1 MQVSRDSALPPT
13 HNVSF
18 IPDPR
23 QREAIEHGRGPMLV
37 LAGAGT
43 GKTTVLVERIARL
56 VRQGL
61 ARPDEILAVTFTIK
75 GAREMRERVEARLG
89 GQCSGL
95 RASNFHAYCE
105 GLLRRAGADFGVLT
119 DEDLWVYLRQRIE
132 ELPRQRFVRAADP
145 GRFLSDLR
153 EFFSR
158 CQDELVTPS
167 DYERYLERLRKKEV
181 PLPRVSRSK
190 ERDALSD
197 EEVLA
202 RCEEIGRVFRKVEEM
217 LARDRLGTF
226 GAQIVKAVELL
237 KKDAALLAEERAH
250 ARFVL
255 VDEFQDCNLGQIELT
270 ALLAGKEQNVFAVG
284 DPDQA
289 IYHFRG
295 ASSAAFDEFLRR
307 FPEAGRV
314 ALERNH
320 RSTVPI
326 LACAASV
333 IAKNPPVVRTSSR
346 LGQEFERRALR
357 SARAEAAA
365 TRGAAL
371 ASPPM
376 AIVLYDGKLSEAA
389 EVAESVRGLQEKS
402 GCAWSRF
409 AVLYRVHEH
418 RKAAIEEFAARG
430 IPVAVKG
437 VNVLDTGEV
446 RDLMAGLRA
455 LARPRDGGSLFR
467 VAALPQFGIAPEDMR
482 DRLKGAEKG
491 TDIVPVLER
500 TAGGK
505 KVLAAL
511 EELRQQ
517 AAAAKMRTAAVV
529 ELAICK
535 LELASRSEPLAA
547 FRRFVADW
555 EKKPI
560 AGERKLAT
568 FLDYMEYF
576 SQAGGSVQMYDE
588 EAGDEDPREGV
599 RLMTVHAAKGLE
611 FDHVFVLRANAG
623 SFPFGYREPL
633 FEFPGAL
640 TTGASVA
647 GSKEIH
653 AQEERRLFYVAMT
666 RARDSLTLGAKP
678 RGQKRQATGYAKE
691 LLADASLAAFR
702 VERRARDYRADLFAA
717 AAAAPAAGVSAWLLL
732 PAPRPAAPITVSATA
747 IDKYEL
753 CPLKYKISQEWAIP
767 GRSAGA
773 MQFGNVMHTVLKN
786 YYDALCSGRPQSAEA
801 LLESFRAA
809 LANAGLED
817 PAQRRLYEKQGLEQL
832 REFAELRA
840 AEPPPQVIA
849 TEKPFDLSL
858 GGVRVLGR
866 VDRLDRIAGARVA
879 IVDYKTGAPKKPE
892 EADDSLQLS
901 LYALAARDQWGLEP
915 ERLAFYNLDGNQ
927 EVATTRTPE
936 ELRAVEERV
945 AEVAARIAAG
955 EFEANPGRH
964 CAWCVYRELC
974 PATEPRLY
982 TIEPSR
988 KAGVN

>member
-1 MQVSRDSALPPT
+1 MTLV
-13 HNVSF
+13 F
-18 IPDPR
+18 DPK
-23 QREAIEHGRGPMLV
+23 QLEAIEHGRGPMLV

-43 GKTTVLVERIARL
+43 GKTTVLVERVTRL
-56 VRQGL
+56 VREGV

-75 GAREMRERVEARLG
+75 GAREMRERVQARLG
-89 GQCSGL
+89 GECAGL

-105 GLLRRAGADFGVLT
+105 GLLRRAGANFGVLT

-145 GRFLSDLR
+145 GRFLSDLK

-158 CQDELVTPS
+158 CQDELVTPVAYGS
-167 DYERYLERLRKKEV
+167 YLERLRQKEL
-181 PLPRVSRSK
+181 PLPRVSKSK

-197 EEVLA
+197 QEVLA
-202 RCEEIGRVFRKVEEM
+202 RCQEIGDVFTTVEEM
-217 LARDRLGTF
+217 LERDHLGTF
-226 GAQIVKAVELL
+226 GAQIVKAIDLL
-237 KKDAALLAEERAH
+237 KKDAALLAEERARS
-250 ARFVL
+250 RFVL
-255 VDEFQDCNLGQIELT
+255 VDEFQDCNVAQIELA
-270 ALLAGKEQNVFAVG
+270 ALLAGEEKNLFAVG

-295 ASSAAFDEFLRR
+295 ASSAAFDEFLQR
-307 FPEAGRV
+307 FPGSRRV
-314 ALERNH
+314 ALEKNH

-326 LACAASV
+326 LACAAGI
-333 IAKNPPVVRTSSR
+333 IAKNPPVVQATSR
-346 LGQEFERRALR
+346 LGQEFERRPLR
-357 SARAEAAA
+357 SARSEEAAA
-365 TRGAAL
+365 RGEAL
-371 ASPPM
+371 PSPPV
-376 AIVLYDGKLSEAA
+376 AIVLCDHSLAEAA
-389 EVAESVRGLQEKS
+389 EVAESVRSLQEKS

-409 AVLYRVHEH
+409 AVLYRTHEH
-418 RKAAIEEFAARG
+418 RKVAIEEFAARG

-437 VNVLDTGEV
+437 VNVLDTAEV
-446 RDLMAGLRA
+446 RDLMAALRA
-455 LARPRDGGSLFR
+455 LVNPRDGGSLFR
-467 VAALPQFGIAPEDMR
+467 VAALPQFAIRPAGLR

-491 TDIVPVLER
+491 ADLVSILER
-500 TAGGK
+500 VTGGK

-511 EELRQQ
+511 EELRAQ
-517 AAAAKMRTAAVV
+517 AAAARMRVAAVV
-529 ELAICK
+529 ELAIRRFS
-535 LELASRSEPLAA
+535 LEGRPEPLAA

-560 AGERKLAT
+560 AGDRKLAA
-568 FLDYMEYF
+568 FLDYMEHF
-576 SQAGGSVQMYDE
+576 PQAGGSVQMYDE

-599 RLMTVHAAKGLE
+599 RMMTVHAAKGLE
-611 FDHVFVLRANAG
+611 FGHVFVLRASSQ
-623 SFPFGYREPL
+623 SFPTGYREPL
-633 FEFPGAL
+633 FEFPAAL
-640 TTGASVA
+640 TRGASAA

-666 RARDSLTLGAKP
+666 RARDSLTLCTRP
-678 RGQKRQATGYAKE
+678 RGKKREVSGYPKE
-691 LLADASLAAFR
+691 VLAHPALAASR
-702 VERRARDYRADLFAA
+702 AERPARDYRADIA
-717 AAAAPAAGVSAWLLL
+717 AAAAPSAVAGVGAWLLL
-732 PAPRPAAPITVSATA
+732 PPQSVASPITLSATT

-767 GRSAGA
+767 GRAAGA
-773 MQFGNVMHTVLKN
+773 MQFGNVVHTVLKN
-786 YYDALCSGRPQSAEA
+786 YYDALLSGRSQSTEA

-817 PAQRRLYEKQGLEQL
+817 PAQRRLYERQGLEQL
-832 REFAELRA
+832 REFGELRA

-849 TEKPFDLSL
+849 TEKAFDLTL
-858 GGVRVLGR
+858 GGARVVGR

-892 EADDSLQLS
+892 DADDSLQLS
-901 LYALAARDQWGLEP
+901 LYALAARDTWGLEP

-964 CAWCVYRELC
+964 CVWCVYRELC

-988 KAGVN
+988 KPGVS